1 MSKVFKLGVVGD
13 PIEHSLSPFIHSRFS
28 RQTNINIEYL
38 PFKVAHDDFLNFIND
53 FFKDGAARGLNITL
67 PHKKQASVIDGT
79 ISKEAR
85 YINAVNTIVK
95 DDKKI
100 FLYSTDGDGF
110 LNDVKHKGFLLNEKR
125 VLIIGAGA
133 AAESILYKVA
143 HSKTKNITLFN
154 RTEEKAEKL
163 SRKYS
168 QFSSIDSFISQEH
181 EYDIVINASSA
192 GLTGKFSPINELI
205 TSENTIFYD
214 LNYSLAETPFCK
226 WAKENSRNVYDGAG
240 MLVNQAAHSYKMWFG
255 VFPDIDPVLKDI
267 EAMRE

>member
-13 PIEHSLSPFIHSRFS
+13 PIEHSLSPFIHSKFS
-28 RQTNINIEYL
+28 RQTNINIDYL
-38 PFKVAHDDFLNFIND
+38 PFKVAHDDFLNFTND
-53 FFKDGAARGLNITL
+53 FFKDGASRGLNITL
-67 PHKKQASVIDGT
+67 PHKKQASIIDGT

-143 HSKTKNITLFN
+143 HSKTKNITLIN

-168 QFSSIDSFISQEH
+168 QFTSIDSFISQEH
-181 EYDIVINASSA
+181 EYDVVINASSA
-192 GLTGKFSPINELI
+192 GLTGEFIPINELI
-205 TSENTIFYD
+205 TSENAIFYD
-214 LNYSLAETPFCK
+214 LNYSLVETPFCK

-255 VFPDIDPVLKDI
+255 VFPDIDPVLEDI

>member
-38 PFKVAHDDFLNFIND
+38 PFKISHEDFQNFIKD
-53 FFKDGAARGLNITL
+53 FFKDNASKGLNITL
-67 PHKKQASVIDGT
+67 PHKKEASSIDGT
-79 ISKEAR
+79 ISKEAQ

-110 LNDVKHKGFLLNEKR
+110 IDDIKNKGFLLNDKR

-143 HSKTKNITLFN
+143 QSGTKNITLFN

-168 QFSSIDSFISQEH
+168 QMASIDTLLSQENQ
-181 EYDIVINASSA
+181 YDVVINSSSA
-192 GLTGKFSPINELI
+192 GLTGKFTPINDLK
-205 TSENTIFYD
+205 TSGDTIFYD

-226 WAKENSRNVYDGAG
+226 WAKENSNNVFDGVG
-240 MLVNQAAHSYKMWFG
+240 MLVNQAAHSFNMWFG
-255 VFPDIDPVLKDI
+255 VYPNIEPVVSDI

>member
-1 MSKVFKLGVVGD
+1 MSKAFKLGVVGD

-38 PFKVAHDDFLNFIND
+38 PFKVKHEDFLTFVKD
-53 FFKDGAARGLNITL
+53 FFKDNAAKGLNITL
-67 PHKKQASVIDGT
+67 PHKKEASGLDGI
-79 ISKEAR
+79 ISKEAQ

-110 LNDVKHKGFLLNEKR
+110 LDDVKHKGFSMVDKR

-143 HSKTKNITLFN
+143 YSNAKNITIYN
-154 RTEEKAEKL
+154 RTIEKAEKL

-168 QFSSIDSFISQEH
+168 QIADIGTLISIEN
-181 EYDIVINASSA
+181 EYDIVINSSSA
-192 GLTGKFSPINELI
+192 GLTGKFNPINELI
-205 TSENTIFYD
+205 TSEDTIFYD

-226 WAKENSRNVYDGAG
+226 WAKENSNNVFDGIG

-255 VFPDIDPVLKDI
+255 IFPNIDAVLEDI